1 MSVKIRLKRVG
12 AKKNPSYKI
21 VVADSRTPR
30 DGKIIAQIGFYNP
43 MPNPAVISVKSHDA
57 HYWLSKGAI
66 PTDSVKKLF
75 NTAGVN

>member
-12 AKKNPSYKI
+12 AKKNPSYRI

-30 DGKIIAQIGFYNP
+30 NGKIIAQVGYYNP
-43 MPNPAVISVKSHDA
+43 MPNPEEIRIEIDA
-57 HYWLSKGAI
+57 TKNWIAKGAQ

-75 NTAGVN
+75 AKTGIN

>member
-1 MSVKIRLKRVG
+1 MSVKIRLRRVG

-30 DGKIIAQIGFYNP
+30 NGKIIAQIGFYNP
-43 MPNPAVISVKSHDA
+43 MPNPAVISINSNDA
-57 HYWLSKGAI
+57 HYWLSKGAL
-66 PTDSVKKLF
+66 PTDSVQKLF